1 MMILQ
6 DSVQLDIF
14 KYELVA
20 FIMCNSREPV
30 LEDNKYKI
38 INASYY
44 KKILIVREN
53 SQVELVYK
61 GEGDAITEKVN

>member
-1 MMILQ
+1 
-6 DSVQLDIF
+6 
-14 KYELVA
+14 
-20 FIMCNSREPV
+20 MCNSREPV

-61 GEGDAITEKVN
+61 GEGDAITEKVSYN

>member
-1 MMILQ
+1 M
-6 DSVQLDIF
+6 
-14 KYELVA
+14 
-20 FIMCNSREPV
+20 

-61 GEGDAITEKVN
+61 GEGDAITEKVSYN